1 MQMLVSFGLIEKI
14 VINYKGDDMKS
25 IAIIGAGQLG
35 SRHLQAL
42 SMIKDTANLY
52 IVDPNEKSLV
62 ISKERFNEI
71 KHADKN
77 LYICKKVTELPK
89 NLDFAVVATNSKQ
102 RLQVVIE
109 LINHTKVKNLL
120 LEKFLFPYEE
130 EYETAQKKLRNIN
143 TFVNCGRSMLD
154 SYRNLKNNYVFKK
167 LSMTVSGGSW
177 NMASNAIHM
186 INLFTYLTDTSV
198 ASVDMSK
205 LDSRL
210 KENKRA
216 GYIEVTGEI
225 SCHDN
230 NGNSLILKCN
240 QTNEPVVIK
249 LATPTTNFTIRE
261 ADNKIEINDTIKD
274 FPIEYQSKLTNKI
287 FEQLESTG
295 SCDLV
300 KFEQSVA
307 EHLIFLKAL
316 NRFLNG
322 REGII
327 T

>member
-1 MQMLVSFGLIEKI
+1 
-14 VINYKGDDMKS
+14 MKS
-25 IAIIGAGQLG
+25 IAVIGAGQLG

-42 SMIKDTANLY
+42 SMIKDAANLY

-89 NLDFAVVATNSKQ
+89 SLDFVVVSTNSKQ
-102 RLQVVIE
+102 RLQVIRE
-109 LINHTKVKNLL
+109 LTNHSKVKNLL

-130 EYETAQKKLRNIN
+130 EYPIALELLRNSKA
-143 TFVNCGRSMLD
+143 FVNCARPVWG
-154 SYRNLKNNYVFKK
+154 SYRGLKERYLFTQLN
-167 LSMTVSGGSW
+167 MTVSGGSW
-177 NMASNAIHM
+177 NMASNSIHM
-186 INLFTYLTDTSV
+186 INLFTYLTDTNV
-198 ASVDMSK
+198 TSVDMNK
-205 LDSRL
+205 LDPRL

-225 SCHDN
+225 NCHDS

-240 QTNEPVVIK
+240 QTNDPVVIK

-261 ADNKIEINDTIKD
+261 ADNKIEINNTIED

-300 KFEQSVA
+300 KFEQSAA

>member
-1 MQMLVSFGLIEKI
+1 
-14 VINYKGDDMKS
+14 MKS

-42 SMIKDTANLY
+42 STIKCAADLY

-77 LYICKKVTELPK
+77 LYICEKVTELPK
-89 NLDFAVVATNSKQ
+89 SLDFAVVATNSKQ
-102 RLQVVIE
+102 RLQVIRE
-109 LINHTKVKNLL
+109 LINHTRIKNLL

-130 EYETAQKKLRNIN
+130 EYPIALELLRNSN
-143 TFVNCGRSMLD
+143 TFVNCARPVWD
-154 SYRNLKNNYVFKK
+154 SYRNLKDRYSFAQLNMN
-167 LSMTVSGGSW
+167 VSGGSW

-186 INLFTYLTDTSV
+186 INLFTYLTDTSIV
-198 ASVDMSK
+198 SVDMSK
-205 LDSRL
+205 LDYRL

-216 GYIEVTGEI
+216 GYIEITGEI

-230 NGNSLILKCN
+230 NGNSLILQCN
-240 QTNEPVVIK
+240 QTSDSVVIK
-249 LATPTTNFTIRE
+249 LATPTTDFTIRE
-261 ADNKIEINDTIKD
+261 ADNKIEINDTIQD
-274 FPIEYQSKLTNKI
+274 FQIEYQSNLTGKV

-295 SCDLV
+295 SCTLV
-300 KFEQSVA
+300 KFEQSA
-307 EHLIFLKAL
+307 REHLIFLKAL